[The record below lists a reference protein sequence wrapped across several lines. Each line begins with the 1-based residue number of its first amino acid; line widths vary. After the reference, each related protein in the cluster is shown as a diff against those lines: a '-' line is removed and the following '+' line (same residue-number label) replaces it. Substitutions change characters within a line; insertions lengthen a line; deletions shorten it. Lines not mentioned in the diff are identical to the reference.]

1 LTATRLEAD
10 QEALEFGVSVRD
22 LLADLASPAALRT
35 AWDSDEG
42 RIPGLWARLAEV
54 GVLGST
60 IPEDL
65 GGLGL
70 DARSILPVLIESGR
84 AALPEPLVETLVG
97 SALLGSAGG
106 PLAERWLPDV
116 AAGKA
121 VIAVGLGPG
130 ELVNA
135 AQWADLF
142 VMLDKRG
149 NVHAVEAAAVTVHPE
164 PSVDQGCRLARV
176 EWQPTD
182 ASLVAGA
189 DSDRGFDLAAVAVA
203 AQLVGLAEAMLDL
216 SVRYAL
222 QREQFGKL
230 IGSFQAVKHQLADVY
245 VSNAFAKPV
254 VARAAWS
261 VARDLP
267 TRSRDASH
275 AKYAASRAAARAARA
290 ALQVHAGIGYT
301 YEHDLHMWLKRT
313 WSLTSLWGD
322 VAWHR
327 TRVAD
332 YVLED

>member
-1 LTATRLEAD
+1 MTALRLDPD
-10 QEALEFGVSVRD
+10 QDALDFGASVRD
-22 LLADLASPAALRT
+22 LLADLAPAGVLRA
-35 AWDSDEG
+35 AWDSPEG
-42 RIPGLWARLAEV
+42 RIPGVWARLADL
-54 GVLGST
+54 GVLGSLV
-60 IPEDL
+60 PEDL

-70 DARSILPVLIESGR
+70 DVRSVLPVLIASGH

-97 SALLGSAGG
+97 SALLASAGG
-106 PLAERWLPDV
+106 EVAARWLPEI

-121 VIAVGLGPG
+121 VVGVGIGPG

-135 AQWADLF
+135 GPWADLF
-142 VMLDKRG
+142 VLRDKDGRL
-149 NVHAVEAAAVTVHPE
+149 HAVEAADVTVVAT
-164 PSVDQGCRLARV
+164 PSLDQGVRLADV
-176 EWQPTD
+176 QWQPGEATVVSQADDD
-182 ASLVAGA
+182 AGI
-189 DSDRGFDLAAVAVA
+189 DLASVAVA
-203 AQLVGLAEAMLDL
+203 AQLVGLGEAMLDL

-245 VSNAFAKPV
+245 VANAFAKPV

-275 AKYAASRAAARAARA
+275 AKYAASRAAARAART

-322 VAWHR
+322 TAWHR

-332 YVLED
+332 YILED